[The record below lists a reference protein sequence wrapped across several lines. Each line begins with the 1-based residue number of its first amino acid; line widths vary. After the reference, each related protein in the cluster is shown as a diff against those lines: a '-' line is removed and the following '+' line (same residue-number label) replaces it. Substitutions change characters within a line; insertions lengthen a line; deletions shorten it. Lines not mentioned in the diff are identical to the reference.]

1 MKRCLFFA
9 ALTLAVPGFAQTL
22 KMEPVANPAGADSVQ
37 AAWSVTREGS
47 PLLSWVETSKDDS
60 YSLRYSI
67 RRGAQWSQPR
77 TVVANRKFF
86 RHPAELPEVMT
97 LSDGGFLAH
106 WVEMP
111 MEGSDTE
118 FLYVSASRDG
128 EHWTAPVMA
137 HKDKSPVQH
146 GLASM
151 VSSGNREASVF
162 WLEALKGEDGPVA
175 LKRTVISGDGKV
187 IKEESLDSDTCA
199 CCPTSVVKTARG
211 LLVAYRDH
219 TPDDIRDIAVIRLE
233 NDHWSPSK
241 ILNPDKWKINACPIN
256 AASASANGDRVA
268 ISWYTGAQNMPR
280 VQAMFSSDSGTTFGK
295 PVLVSTGR
303 SFGYTSAALVEGGAI
318 VSWLEQG
325 GDATRVLARYV
336 SDAGVAGPVLQVAV
350 GSQRNL
356 GYPRTVH
363 AGNETWI
370 TWRGADSKL
379 QTARL
384 TK

>member
-1 MKRCLFFA
+1 
-9 ALTLAVPGFAQTL
+9 
-22 KMEPVANPAGADSVQ
+22 
-37 AAWSVTREGS
+37 
-47 PLLSWVETSKDDS
+47 
-60 YSLRYSI
+60 
-67 RRGAQWSQPR
+67 
-77 TVVANRKFF
+77 
-86 RHPAELPEVMT
+86 
-97 LSDGGFLAH
+97 
-106 WVEMP
+106 
-111 MEGSDTE
+111 
-118 FLYVSASRDG
+118 
-128 EHWTAPVMA
+128 VMA

-151 VSSGNREASVF
+151 ISSGNREASVF

-175 LKRTVISGDGKV
+175 LKRTVISGEGKV
-187 IKEESLDSDTCA
+187 LKEESLDSDTCA

-219 TPDDIRDIAVIRLE
+219 TPEDIRDIAVIRLE
-233 NDHWSPSK
+233 NDHWSASK

-268 ISWYTGAQNMPR
+268 VSWYTGAQNMPR
-280 VQAMFSSDSGTTFGK
+280 VQMMFSSDSGTTFGK
-295 PVLVSTGR
+295 PVMVSTGR

-318 VSWLEQG
+318 ISWLEQSG
-325 GDATRVLARYV
+325 ESTRVLARQV
-336 SDAGVAGPVLQVAV
+336 SDAGVAGPVLQVAT